1 MTDEEKY
8 ISEITTKYKNAVRKV
23 LTKIVQNFKDTLP
36 ESTYQ
41 EVVDKVLYV
50 IYSNWEAE
58 FINKINSTVQKWT
71 KFLYKKYRKDSSI
84 FGDMENIPKVSYS
97 LSDYRA
103 IEFFKDSD
111 TFYLGR
117 FITDESTT
125 RKITEYIKKEYL
137 ENGGEIGR
145 SQEMLDKFKENFGDV
160 LDGEDW
166 KIRRVLDTTVS
177 RMRVT
182 GALHYM
188 EQAEVTEYEIVE
200 VMDSHTCEFCKH
212 MNGKRFSVADSYSK
226 VENLDFGDG
235 SILREQFPFVTSVFK
250 KAEDMDGLSAK
261 ELAAKGISMPPYHP
275 SCRGTIVAVL

>member
-8 ISEITTKYKNAVRKV
+8 IAEITKKYKSAVSKV
-23 LTKIVQNFKDTLP
+23 VSKIAKNFAETLP
-36 ESTYQ
+36 EDTYQ
-41 EVVDKVLYV
+41 EVVEKVLYI
-50 IYSNWEAE
+50 IYSNWKAS
-58 FINKINSTVQKWT
+58 FIDKIDSTVKKWT
-71 KFLYKKYRKDSSI
+71 KFLYKKYRKDSSVLA
-84 FGDMENIPKVSYS
+84 GLEKIPKVSYS

-111 TFYLGR
+111 NFYLGR

-145 SQEMLDKFKENFGDV
+145 SDKMIEKFKENFAGV

-200 VMDSHTCEFCKH
+200 VMDSHTCAFCTH
-212 MNGKRFSVADSYSK
+212 MNGKRFSVAESYSK
-226 VENLDFGDG
+226 VENLNFGDG
-235 SILREQFPFVTSVFK
+235 SILKEQFPFVTSVFK
-250 KAEDMDGLSAK
+250 KPEDMDGLSAS
-261 ELAAKGISMPPYHP
+261 ELSARGISMPPYHP

>member
-8 ISEITTKYKNAVRKV
+8 IAEITKRYKDAVRKV
-23 LTKIVQNFKDTLP
+23 ATKIVKTFASTLP

-41 EVVDKVLYV
+41 EVVDKVLYI
-50 IYSNWEAE
+50 IYNNWESS
-58 FINKINSTVQKWT
+58 FIEKIDPTIRKWT
-71 KFLYKKYRKDSSI
+71 KFLYQKYRKDKSVLS
-84 FGDMENIPKVSYS
+84 GLKNIPKVSYS

-111 TFYLGR
+111 NFYLGR

-125 RKITEYIKKEYL
+125 RKITAYIKKEYL

-145 SQEMLDKFKENFGDV
+145 SDAMLKKFKENFEGV

-166 KIRRVLDTTVS
+166 KIRRVIDTTVS

-188 EQAEVTEYEIVE
+188 AQAEVTEYEIVE
-200 VMDSHTCEFCKH
+200 VMDSHTCEYCKH
-212 MNGKRFSVADSYSK
+212 MNGKKFSVAESFSK
-226 VENLDFGDG
+226 VEDMDFGDG
-235 SILREQFPFVTSVFK
+235 SILRERFPFVTSVFK
-250 KAEDMDGLSAK
+250 KPEEMDGLSAS
-261 ELAAKGISMPPYHP
+261 ELSAKGVSMPPYHP

>member
-8 ISEITTKYKNAVRKV
+8 IADIVKKYKSAVSKV
-23 LTKIVQNFKDTLP
+23 VSKIAKNFAETLP
-36 ESTYQ
+36 EDTYQ
-41 EVVDKVLYV
+41 EVVDKVLYI
-50 IYSNWEAE
+50 IYNNWESS
-58 FINKINSTVQKWT
+58 FIEKIGPTVEKWT
-71 KFLYKKYRKDSSI
+71 SFLYKKYRKDSSVLS
-84 FGDMENIPKVSYS
+84 GLEKIPKVSYS

-111 TFYLGR
+111 NFYLGR
-117 FITDESTT
+117 FITDDSTT

-145 SQEMLDKFKENFGDV
+145 SEKMIEKFKENFAGV

-166 KIRRVLDTTVS
+166 KIRRVIDTTVS

-188 EQAEVTEYEIVE
+188 TQADVTEYEIVE
-200 VMDSHTCEFCKH
+200 VMDGHTCPYCTQ

-226 VENLDFGDG
+226 VENLSFGDG
-235 SILREQFPFVTSVFK
+235 SILKERFPFITSVFK
-250 KAEDMDGLSAK
+250 KPEDMGGLNSKELSAR
-261 ELAAKGISMPPYHP
+261 GVSMPPYHP